1 MSYAHLERKSKN
13 LRDQASSLKK
23 LQGCVMDGYRED
35 AGAANADGGEQCAL
49 SAATVFDYSQKS
61 FEEEDQNTRD
71 ASSTQCKS

>member
-1 MSYAHLERKSKN
+1 
-13 LRDQASSLKK
+13 
-23 LQGCVMDGYRED
+23 MDGYRED

-49 SAATVFDYSQKS
+49 SEATVFDYSQKS